1 MIFGNHLLYKP
12 LGQLTMPVLK
22 SLRSRGVIGVGL
34 GGVAVPAM
42 GERCA
47 RECDRAKTRKECFHT
62 QIVMRTLGIESRHR
76 DLPSLYDNNDKKAA
90 LIAYE

>member
-1 MIFGNHLLYKP
+1 MLYKP
-12 LGQLTMPVLK
+12 LGQLAMPVLK

-76 DLPSLYDNNDKKAA
+76 DLPSLYDNNDKKTAH
-90 LIAYE
+90 IAYE

>member
-1 MIFGNHLLYKP
+1 MLYKP
-12 LGQLTMPVLK
+12 LGQLAMPVFK
-22 SLRSRGVIGVGL
+22 NLRSRSVIGTGL

>member
-1 MIFGNHLLYKP
+1 MLYKP
-12 LGQLTMPVLK
+12 LGQLAMPAFK

-42 GERCA
+42 GGRCA

-90 LIAYE
+90 HIAYE

>member
-1 MIFGNHLLYKP
+1 MIFGNQLLYKP
-12 LGQLTMPVLK
+12 LGQLAMPVLK
-22 SLRSRGVIGVGL
+22 SLRSRGVIGL

-90 LIAYE
+90 HIAYE

>member
-1 MIFGNHLLYKP
+1 MLYKP
-12 LGQLTMPVLK
+12 LGQLAMPVFK

-47 RECDRAKTRKECFHT
+47 IECDRAKTRKECFHT
-62 QIVMRTLGIESRHR
+62 QIVMRTLGIESSHR

>member
-12 LGQLTMPVLK
+12 LGQLAMPVLK

-62 QIVMRTLGIESRHR
+62 QIVMRTLGIESSHR

>member
-1 MIFGNHLLYKP
+1 MLYKP
-12 LGQLTMPVLK
+12 LGQLAMPVLK

-47 RECDRAKTRKECFHT
+47 RECNRAKTRKECFHT

-76 DLPSLYDNNDKKAA
+76 DLPSLYDNNDKKTAH
-90 LIAYE
+90 IAYE

>member
-1 MIFGNHLLYKP
+1 MHVF
-12 LGQLTMPVLK
+12 K
-22 SLRSRGVIGVGL
+22 SLRSRGVIGLGL

-47 RECDRAKTRKECFHT
+47 RECNRAKTRKECFHT

-90 LIAYE
+90 LIAYEYFFLRL

>member
-1 MIFGNHLLYKP
+1 MLYKP
-12 LGQLTMPVLK
+12 LGQLAMPAFK

-34 GGVAVPAM
+34 GWVAVPAM
-42 GERCA
+42 GERCE

>member
-12 LGQLTMPVLK
+12 LGQLAMSVFK
-22 SLRSRGVIGVGL
+22 SLRSRGVIGL

-47 RECDRAKTRKECFHT
+47 RECFHT

>member
-1 MIFGNHLLYKP
+1 MLYKP
-12 LGQLTMPVLK
+12 LGQLAMPAFK

-90 LIAYE
+90 HIEYE

>member
-1 MIFGNHLLYKP
+1 MLYKP
-12 LGQLTMPVLK
+12 LGLLAMPVFK

-47 RECDRAKTRKECFHT
+47 RECDSAKTRKECFHT
-62 QIVMRTLGIESRHR
+62 QIVMRTLGLESRLR
-76 DLPSLYDNNDKKAA
+76 DLPSLYDNNVKKAA